1 MKKGLLL
8 NNIGTPNSPSTKDV
22 KIYLDEFLMDPG
34 VIGLPFLL
42 RWILVKGLITPRRSS
57 TSAAKYKSVWMT
69 AGSPLMVYSQAFSRK
84 LAYLLG
90 EKWLVRVGMRYGTPS
105 IRETLEEFR
114 SQKVE
119 EVIFAPL
126 FPQFAEATTGSAVQ
140 ECERVLKEMDWK
152 PTVKVLP
159 SFFDRKEFLAPQADL
174 IRPVLGEVDHVLF
187 SFHGLPESQVRK
199 NEGCLES
206 SECCERPK
214 ACAMNCYRAQSVA
227 TAKSLASLLDL
238 PREKWSISFQSRLG
252 PAKWIGPATDQ
263 VLSELAHKG
272 VKRLAVACPSFVADC
287 LETLEEIGIE
297 GKKEFL
303 HAGGLEYRLISC
315 VNGERS
321 WVDSFARMVHGI

>member
-57 TSAAKYKSVWMT
+57 TSAAKYKSVWM
-69 AGSPLMVYSQAFSRK
+69 AEGSPLMVFSQAFSRK
-84 LAYLLG
+84 LGYFLG
-90 EKWLVRVGMRYGTPS
+90 SNWLVRVGMRYGTPS

-114 SQKVE
+114 VQNVE
-119 EVIFAPL
+119 EVILAPL
-126 FPQFAEATTGSAVQ
+126 FPQYAEATTGSAIK
-140 ECERVLKEMDWK
+140 ECERVLKEMDWRPQLK
-152 PTVKVLP
+152 ILP
-159 SFFDRKEFLAPQADL
+159 PFFDKKEFLVPQANL
-174 IRPVLGEVDHVLF
+174 IRPILNEVDHVLF
-187 SFHGLPESQVRK
+187 SFHGLPESQVRE

-206 SECCERPK
+206 KDCCERPK

-227 TAKSLASLLDL
+227 TAKSLAAILDL
-238 PREKWSISFQSRLG
+238 PREKWSFSFQSRLG
-252 PAKWIGPATDQ
+252 PAKWISPATDE
-263 VLSELAHKG
+263 VLKELAAKG
-272 VKRLAVACPSFVADC
+272 VRRLAVACPSFTADC

-303 HAGGLEYRLISC
+303 HAGGKEYRLIPC
-315 VNGERS
+315 VNAESS
-321 WVDSFARMVHGI
+321 WVESFPRIINEI